1 MRKIIICYYVIYV
14 LIITYYSLT
23 PIENIISDNLWDKAS
38 HFFTYLILVIL
49 IKNVHIR
56 LSYLT
61 CILICC
67 NYSVITECIQYYIPD
82 RQLDVFDMLA
92 NLLGTL
98 LGVIINY
105 LIIEKFFDKRSGVT
119 ANVVDE

>member
-23 PIENIISDNLWDKAS
+23 PIENIISDNLWDKVS

-67 NYSVITECIQYYIPD
+67 NYSFITECIQYYIPD
-82 RQLDVFDMLA
+82 RQLDVFDILA

-105 LIIEKFFDKRSGVT
+105 LIIEKFFDKRSGVV

>member
-1 MRKIIICYYVIYV
+1 MRKIIICYYVVYV
-14 LIITYYSLT
+14 LIITYYSFT
-23 PIENIISDNLWDKAS
+23 PAENIISDNLWDKVS

-61 CILICC
+61 SILICC
-67 NYSVITECIQYYIPD
+67 NYSVVTECIQYFMPD
-82 RQLDVFDMLA
+82 RQLDVYDMLA

-98 LGVIINY
+98 LGAIIYY
-105 LIIEKFFDKRSGVT
+105 LLIEKFFDKKSGVVT
-119 ANVVDE
+119 NVVNE

>member
-1 MRKIIICYYVIYV
+1 MRRFIFCYYVLYV
-14 LIITYYSLT
+14 LVITYYSLT
-23 PIENIISDNLWDKAS
+23 PTENIISDNRWDKVS

-67 NYSVITECIQYYIPD
+67 NYSFITECIQYYIPN

-92 NLLGTL
+92 NLLGTV
-98 LGVIINY
+98 LGVIINFF
-105 LIIEKFFDKRSGVT
+105 IIERLSDKRREV
-119 ANVVDE
+119 AAKVVNE

>member
-1 MRKIIICYYVIYV
+1 MRKIIICYYVVYV

-23 PIENIISDNLWDKAS
+23 PIENIISDNLWDKVS
-38 HFFTYLILVIL
+38 HFFTYLVLAIL
-49 IKNVHIR
+49 IKNVHTR

-67 NYSVITECIQYYIPD
+67 NYSVITECIQYLLPD
-82 RQLDVFDMLA
+82 RQLDIFDMLA

-98 LGVIINY
+98 LGVIIYY
-105 LIIEKFFDKRSGVT
+105 LLIEKFFDKRGVV
-119 ANVVDE
+119 AAEADP